1 MNTSCM
7 LKVIETHT
15 AGNPTRHIVSG
26 VPRIS
31 GETMGEKMQYVVD
44 HLDWVRRVTM
54 MEPRGR
60 NGMSGCIYTE
70 PCNPEADMGIVYFDA
85 AGYLTMCGHSTIAIS
100 TVLVETG
107 IVRMTEPVTTVKL
120 DTPAG
125 LIVAKVFVKD
135 GQVEKVTFRNIPAF
149 LYDAREIDIGALG
162 KVRVEVDYGGVAY
175 AVVNAKDIGIEE
187 ISPKNLSEIVEKAH
201 LVYAAAS
208 REIGFQHPEKPFIN
222 RITSVMIVGD
232 PDIQGADNKEVV
244 VIMPLTEGDTTAVDR
259 SPCGTG
265 TSARVGSLFVQGKL
279 KENTPF
285 VHESIIGTCFTAEIV
300 GKAKVGDFPAG
311 IPEITGSAYFTASTD
326 FFIDPRDPL
335 KNGFSMD

>member
-1 MNTSCM
+1 MNTNCM
-7 LKVIETHT
+7 IKVIETHT

-31 GETMGEKMQYVVD
+31 GKTMGEKMQYVMD
-44 HLDWVRRVTM
+44 HQDWVRRVTM

-60 NGMSGCIYTE
+60 SGMSGCIYTA

-85 AGYLTMCGHSTIAIS
+85 SGYLTMCGHSTIAIA

-107 IVRMTEPVTTVKL
+107 IVQMTEPVTTVKL

-125 LIVAKVFVKD
+125 LITAKAFVKD
-135 GQVEKVTFRNIPAF
+135 GRVDRVTFRNIPSF
-149 LYDAREIDIGALG
+149 LYAAKEITIGG
-162 KVRVEVDYGGVAY
+162 FQKVRVEVDYGGVAY
-175 AVVNAKDIGIEE
+175 AVVNAKDIGVRE
-187 ISPKNLSEIVEKAH
+187 ISPKNIGELVEKAH
-201 LVYAAAS
+201 LVYDAAS

-232 PDIQGADNKEVV
+232 PDVEGADNKEVV
-244 VIMPLTEGDTTAVDR
+244 VIMPLAEGDTTAIDR

-265 TSARVGSLFVQGKL
+265 TSARAGSLFVQGKL
-279 KENTPF
+279 KKNTPF
-285 VHESIIGTCFTAEIV
+285 VHESIIGTCFRAEIV
-300 GKAKVGDFPAG
+300 EEAKVGNFPAG